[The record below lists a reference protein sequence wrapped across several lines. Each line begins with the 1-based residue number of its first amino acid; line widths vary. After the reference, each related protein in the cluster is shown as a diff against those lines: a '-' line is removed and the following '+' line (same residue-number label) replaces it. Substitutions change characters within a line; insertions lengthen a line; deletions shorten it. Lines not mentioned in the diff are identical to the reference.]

1 MSELTLKS
9 ANEMIAAALAKGRE
23 LKLKVLAVAVLDDRG
38 ALKAFGA
45 EDGTSLRRGEI
56 AIGKATAAL
65 NLGLGTRAVNKMAV
79 DRPYFITSVAA
90 SMGGPFVPVPGGVL
104 VRNGAGAVIGA
115 VGISGDTSDN
125 DEAAAIAGILA
136 AGLEADPGTD

>member
-9 ANEMIAAALAKGRE
+9 VNEMIAAALAKGRE

-104 VRNGAGAVIGA
+104 IRNGAGAVIGA

-136 AGLEADPGTD
+136 VGLEADPGTD

>member
-9 ANEMIAAALAKGRE
+9 VNEMIAAALAKGRE

-136 AGLEADPGTD
+136 VGLEADPGTD

>member
-9 ANEMIAAALAKGRE
+9 VNEMIAAALAKGRE
-23 LKLKVLAVAVLDDRG
+23 LKLKALAVAVLDDRG

-104 VRNGAGAVIGA
+104 IRNGAGAVIGA

-136 AGLEADPGTD
+136 VGLEADPGTD

>member
-65 NLGLGTRAVNKMAV
+65 YLGLGTRAVNKMAV

>member
-1 MSELTLKS
+1 MSELTLKA
-9 ANEMIAAALAKGRE
+9 ANEITAAALAKGRE
-23 LKLKVLAVAVLDDRG
+23 LNLKALAVAVLDDRG
-38 ALKAFGA
+38 ALKCFGA

-65 NLGLGTRAVNKMAV
+65 DLGLGTRSVNKMAQE
-79 DRPYFITSVAA
+79 RPYFITSVAA

-104 VRNGAGAVIGA
+104 IRNAAGAVIGA

-125 DEAAAIAGILA
+125 DEAAAVAGIGA
-136 AGLEADPGTD
+136 AGFSADPGAD

>member
-65 NLGLGTRAVNKMAV
+65 NLGLGTRSVNKMAQE
-79 DRPYFITSVAA
+79 RPYFITSVAA